1 MSLPSKKH
9 RKQLLKVKQ
18 QLMEEIASY
27 IKDGV
32 FNMSMPTVVY
42 MKIQFGNCFRAEFD
56 LIKGNKDII
65 RIYSKERDFIPLIS
79 FVSDNDV
86 VVEDEIGTL
95 MSILDYVEV
104 DSRKK

>member
-1 MSLPSKKH
+1 MSLPSKKY

-42 MKIQFGNCFRAEFD
+42 MKIPFGNCFRA
-56 LIKGNKDII
+56 
-65 RIYSKERDFIPLIS
+65 
-79 FVSDNDV
+79 
-86 VVEDEIGTL
+86 
-95 MSILDYVEV
+95 
-104 DSRKK
+104 